1 MTKESTQKPVLI
13 RRATHD
19 DVLAILDVIAPYVR
33 EGKILA
39 RTVTEL
45 SELIDTYFVAEV
57 EGKILGC
64 AVLEIYSKKLCEV
77 RSLAVSAEAQGLGIG
92 KKLVAACV
100 ELAKIENIME
110 VMAISSNEEFFQSCG
125 FDFTL
130 PGEKKALFLLP

>member
-1 MTKESTQKPVLI
+1 VAKELNQKPVLI
-13 RRATHD
+13 RRASHD
-19 DVLAILDVIAPYVR
+19 DVQAILSVIAPYVAER
-33 EGKILA
+33 KILP

-45 SELIDTYFVAEV
+45 GDLIDTYFVAEV

-64 AVLEIYSKKLCEV
+64 VVLEIYSKKLCEV

-100 ELAKIENIME
+100 NLAKTEKVLE

-130 PGEKKALFLLP
+130 PGEKKALFFLP

>member
-1 MTKESTQKPVLI
+1 MAKESNQKPVLI
-13 RRATHD
+13 RRASHD
-19 DVLAILDVIAPYVR
+19 DVQAILSVIAPYVAD
-33 EGKILA
+33 GKILP

-45 SELIDTYFVAEV
+45 SDLIDTYFVAEV
-57 EGKILGC
+57 EEKILGC
-64 AVLEIYSKKLCEV
+64 VVLEIYSKKLCEV

-100 ELAKIENIME
+100 ALAKNENIME

>member
-1 MTKESTQKPVLI
+1 VAKESNQKPVLI
-13 RRATHD
+13 RRASHD
-19 DVLAILDVIAPYVR
+19 DVQAILSVIAPYVAD
-33 EGKILA
+33 GKILP
-39 RTVTEL
+39 RTITEL
-45 SELIDTYFVAEV
+45 GDLIETYFVAEV

-64 AVLEIYSKKLCEV
+64 VVLEIYSKKLCEV

-100 ELAKIENIME
+100 ELAKNENIME